1 MVFVNTKSKVEE
13 IVSTLKKKGYKAE
26 ALHGDLKQVSRDK
39 VMNGFKEG
47 ISHILVCTDVAA
59 RGIDVSDLEGIINFD
74 LPQEQELY
82 VHRIGRTGRAGREGL
97 SITFATYS
105 EQRKVF
111 FIERYT
117 RSQMTICQIPS
128 VEEIQAK
135 KIENFV
141 NFLKNNSDVE
151 INESN
156 RPLIEQIKNLNLDT
170 DKLISLLLSLTNFK
184 LSDYPEIHVREEK
197 PRQRSSR
204 DRNERGLDRRNSRES
219 RFEKSRRNDTRG
231 KKDEKALR
239 AEKGV
244 SQEKLALNTGIDRRY
259 MSDIENGRRNISLE
273 IIEKLAAFFEMKVS
287 ELIQRIE
294 QANTQT
300 KNKHGK

>member
-1 MVFVNTKSKVEE
+1 
-13 IVSTLKKKGYKAE
+13 
-26 ALHGDLKQVSRDK
+26 
-39 VMNGFKEG
+39 MNGFKEG

-239 AEKGV
+239 AEKYSEPKDYVLVKLNIGKENKVKPQELVLMASKLVGV
-244 SQEKLALNTGIDRRY
+244 RKSNIGNIKIKENETFVEVTKGALPFMLKLQGKNY
-259 MSDIENGRRNISLE
+259 NGKTI
-273 IIEKLAAFFEMKVS
+273 KVS
-287 ELIQRIE
+287 KGNE
-294 QANTQT
+294 
-300 KNKHGK
+300 